1 MIYLDDHA
9 DTLPVG
15 LHGTPFEQVYRAV
28 RSVAAQVWA
37 TDPEIYRAGM
47 AWGWYATHKPDALA
61 AFRDVVVS
69 ALISAQA
76 PMIEAT
82 QTNAELVE
90 YLRQWREYR
99 PTFPQLQSLYLLFG
113 AVVDI
118 QPISDPESQAVLP
131 VDNTRLAF
139 YLRVESVD
147 PERPLSLSDA
157 ITIAERAT
165 PMGSRP
171 YAYYVQ
177 ESRVT
182 VPVALVPSGVTL
194 WVEND
199 TVASDPPPLPIYGI
213 PMGGMMSPTG
223 HSTYYMQE
231 LPEQIIVDNIT
242 LSGRMIP
249 SSSLEEY
256 FGNDQLEPESI
267 TINNDDVII
276 PLYDFDVPVT
286 DQSKLYGVKSIA
298 GTGSG
303 SVPVTVTADGF
314 PTSAGDTNENMQF
327 HPYGGYLYDSI
338 GNKIYVGN
346 NATVISAKVFLK
358 NGNDVT
364 YQLSSL
370 IIYNGYL
377 YLLWNTNYTWV
388 EAYKITYTVD
398 MVQSFNDLDTLRQM
412 GLVSLIYNG
421 NHQLCLKFSCAGTG
435 ITFTGSMDSV
445 VVIAAIKQQ
454 MTVDN
459 IGLHGMVGPMGG
471 MMTEYVPL
479 PTVSMSGDF
488 GEDNWLY
495 ASLDGSN
502 VYVSADS
509 SIMVG
514 IEVSGR
520 PYPVSY
526 DTNKQY
532 AVIRWST
539 FQSSQGSGHAEYSIV
554 NNSGQIYAKNV
565 TSGDLYLYAMRVAV
579 CSSSDATVITV
590 YDSSNNPYNA
600 FKYTA
605 SGTDYY
611 YVLDGTQTDWTDDLA
626 SIGYHVIYTA
636 WMKADH
642 TIKSYVSENEW
653 YDLYDDDGQ
662 YITSGFPD
670 PFSSHSF
677 IVVNAYRGDDIVT
690 CTFNQFGISTG
701 HLRVNMDVGGKSVQ
715 YITYMETPTE

>member
-15 LHGTPFEQVYRAV
+15 LHGTPFEQVYKAV

-47 AWGWYATHKPDALA
+47 AWGWYATHKSDALA

-76 PMIEAT
+76 PMIKAT

-99 PTFPQLQSLYLLFG
+99 PTFPQLQSLYTLFG

-157 ITIAERAT
+157 ITIAVRAT

-182 VPVALVPSGVTL
+182 VPVALAPAGVTL
-194 WVEND
+194 WVENN
-199 TVASDPPPLPIYGI
+199 TVASDPPPLPVYGI

-223 HSTYYMQE
+223 HSTYYVPE
-231 LPEQIIVDNIT
+231 LPEQITVDNIT
-242 LSGRMIP
+242 LSGFMIP

-267 TINNDDVII
+267 TINDNDVAIV
-276 PLYDFDVPVT
+276 LYDFDVPVT
-286 DQSKLYGVKSIA
+286 DTLKLYGIMRLN
-298 GTGSG
+298 GTGMG
-303 SVPVTVTADGF
+303 DVPT
-314 PTSAGDTNENMQF
+314 PTPVA
-327 HPYGGYLYDSI
+327 
-338 GNKIYVGN
+338 
-346 NATVISAKVFLK
+346 
-358 NGNDVT
+358 
-364 YQLSSL
+364 
-370 IIYNGYL
+370 
-377 YLLWNTNYTWV
+377 
-388 EAYKITYTVD
+388 
-398 MVQSFNDLDTLRQM
+398 SFNNLDTLRQM

-435 ITFTGSMDSV
+435 ITFTGSMDSALI
-445 VVIAAIKQQ
+445 IAAIKQQ

-479 PTVSMSGDF
+479 PTVTRESLYPSTSYGQIINVPSGSTCNVWRMSDSGTYSGVLYDDTTKKQCIF
-488 GEDNWLY
+488 GWQYYE
-495 ASLDGSN
+495 
-502 VYVSADS
+502 S
-509 SIMVG
+509 STWYPFYGG
-514 IEVSGR
+514 IETLN
-520 PYPVSY
+520 
-526 DTNKQY
+526 D
-532 AVIRWST
+532 
-539 FQSSQGSGHAEYSIV
+539 QGTV
-554 NNSGQIYAKNV
+554 KAKNT
-565 TSGDLYLYAMRVAV
+565 TSGTIKVFMWRYAE
-579 CSSSDATVITV
+579 CDSPDATVITV

-600 FKYTA
+600 FKYT
-605 SGTDYY
+605 SDGTDYY

-626 SIGYHVIYTA
+626 SIGYHVLSVAYLGIQDKFVNWNTWVWLFENNSASRYISFDSNKSYIFDSAYTLNGN
-636 WMKADH
+636 KVNLTSH
-642 TIKSYVSENEW
+642 TITIGRPNSTTEILGLIDSY
-653 YDLYDDDGQ
+653 
-662 YITSGFPD
+662 SGFT
-670 PFSSHSF
+670 
-677 IVVNAYRGDDIVT
+677 AYKIYYHAIP
-690 CTFNQFGISTG
+690 NS
-701 HLRVNMDVGGKSVQ
+701 
-715 YITYMETPTE
+715 